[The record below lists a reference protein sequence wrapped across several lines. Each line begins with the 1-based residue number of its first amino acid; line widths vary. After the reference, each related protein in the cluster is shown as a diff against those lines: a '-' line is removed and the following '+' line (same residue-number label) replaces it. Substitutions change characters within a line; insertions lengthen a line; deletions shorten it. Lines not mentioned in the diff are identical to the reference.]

1 MEANFIEALKNGYR
15 YESVRGLITT
25 QDLYSV
31 PLTGKDGFDLDSIAR
46 SIYNKIKESEEMS
59 FVSSPTKANK
69 ELESKLEIVKFI
81 IADKIADAKAK
92 SEAVA
97 VAAERKR
104 IKDLIADKRLSK
116 ESELSLED
124 LEAKLAALN

>member
-31 PLTGKDGFDLDSIAR
+31 PLTSKDGFDLDSIAR